1 MIKVA
6 DAVFVERNKLN
17 LVFSDGYNGVADLS
31 ELFRQEPFRQV
42 KDFKAFALNDGSLEW
57 EAAVASAELLYS
69 ITQGSIGAVPPDP
82 QSPND
87 IKRILQTALW
97 EAIEENRPDI
107 FQGAL
112 AGFVEKYGH
121 AKVIKAAGIK
131 SRTSAYRTLKGET
144 SPKLDTLIRL
154 GHAVLEISQDQRPHN
169 L

>member
-1 MIKVA
+1 MIKVT
-6 DAVFVERNKLN
+6 DVVFIEPYKLR
-17 LVFSDGYNGVADLS
+17 LVFSDGYHGIADLF
-31 ELFRQEPFRQV
+31 ELFRQKPFKQV
-42 KDFKAFALNDGSLEW
+42 QDFKSFALMDGSLCW
-57 EAAVASAELLYS
+57 GDAVASAEVLYS
-69 ITQGSIGAVPPDP
+69 ITDGLFGNVPADP
-82 QSPND
+82 QNPND
-87 IKRILQTALW
+87 IKRILQSALW

-112 AGFVEKYGH
+112 AGFVERYGH

-154 GHAVLEISQDQRPHN
+154 GHAVLEISQDHQPRN